1 MICIHCGENLKSQSD
16 AFCSEGCFD
25 LAMEEYYDERQL
37 ARDIVS
43 AYP

>member
-1 MICIHCGENLKSQSD
+1 MICMHCGENLKNLND
-16 AFCSEGCFD
+16 VFCSEKCVD

-37 ARDIVS
+37 ARDIAI